1 MDYKQKYLKY
11 KTKYLNLK
19 NLEGG
24 THERPDD
31 SFKFISNLNLEEYK
45 FSATKYYVVSFSP
58 NEKSDDVPEKLVVVT
73 IDKNTMKYGT
83 IKLFLTNNKYFL
95 EFLDSSILEKKFA

>member
-1 MDYKQKYLKY
+1 MTPDKIKEVLLKLC
-11 KTKYLNLK
+11 KNLK
-19 NLEGG
+19 IPE
-24 THERPDD
+24 
-31 SFKFISNLNLEEYK
+31 
-45 FSATKYYVVSFSP
+45 
-58 NEKSDDVPEKLVVVT
+58 DVIAF